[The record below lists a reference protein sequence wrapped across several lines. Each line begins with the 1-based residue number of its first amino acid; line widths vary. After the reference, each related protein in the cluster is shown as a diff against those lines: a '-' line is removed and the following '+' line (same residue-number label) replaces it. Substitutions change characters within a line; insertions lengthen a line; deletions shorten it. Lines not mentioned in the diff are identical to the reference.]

1 MAAQNMQQS
10 GPKTAFGKWMVYK
23 FIPQYSNNVQG
34 LVYVGAAVLIII
46 VGLRGLG
53 TAAGEIA
60 FIPSFMLDAKNAIDK
75 NYVLGALL
83 LEFFLLFI
91 LAVVTFFTPEE
102 VHYGAEEEKGDA
114 GSSTSHNI
122 INVPKG
128 LSADLKAELESLQ
141 KVTDA
146 QMKAIEDYVEKY
158 NALSKKITMI
168 QQSQLN
174 SLADLKNQLNK

>member
-53 TAAGEIA
+53 TVAGDLA
-60 FIPSFMLDAKNAIDK
+60 MVPSFMIDEKNAIDK
-75 NYVLGALL
+75 NWVLGALF

-91 LAVVTFFTPEE
+91 LALVTFFTPEE
-102 VHYGAEEEKGDA
+102 VHYGEEQKDQA
-114 GSSTSHNI
+114 GSSAVSPNV

-146 QMKAIEDYVEKY
+146 QMKAIEDYVDKY

-174 SLADLKNQLNK
+174 SLAELKNQLNK